1 MEISGN
7 EDTALSSTTIRS
19 VYLITYSQADTMQF
33 TRERLLLLSL
43 MVRMEW
49 RPDFCDG
56 FAHLSHTR
64 LVLSISTLQL
74 SWTRFVIVTKTDKNF
89 VQSNE
94 LPDLNAATA
103 PRTCTATSEKHK
115 NCTSKNAP
123 KPIKS
128 KLDNFTMSETILKKY

>member
-7 EDTALSSTTIRS
+7 EDTALSSTTIHS

-43 MVRMEW
+43 MLRMEW
-49 RPDFCDG
+49 LPDFCDG

-89 VQSNE
+89 VQSNDH
-94 LPDLNAATA
+94 PDLNAATA
-103 PRTCTATSEKHK
+103 PQTCTATSEKHK